1 MSAEARIASEIK
13 SVTDKSILSVASTVL
28 SSRRRRLFKKTTR
41 QAKGESQRVAVH
53 LCRTVGPGNAIL
65 LPPTDFAAWYRSLG
79 SSTTGYAQTLGL
91 GRAFNILSQIS
102 SRFGIRIISSN
113 EVYTSRE
120 CSLCRDCI
128 LRGSGRTF
136 VCHNCGLV
144 THRDAANSA
153 TNIAIRTLA
162 LGLDVQRALDT
173 ATGSTLKLV
182 LGKGKGGK
190 KKLSASAGMTKAAK
204 RRRK

>member
-1 MSAEARIASEIK
+1 M
-13 SVTDKSILSVASTVL
+13 
-28 SSRRRRLFKKTTR
+28 
-41 QAKGESQRVAVH
+41 AVR

-65 LPPTDFAAWYRSLG
+65 IPPTDFSVWYRSLG

-91 GRAFNILSQIS
+91 GRAFNILSHIS

-128 LRGSGRTF
+128 IRGSGRTF

-153 TNIAIRTLA
+153 TNIIIRTLA
-162 LGLDVQRALDT
+162 LGLDVQRALET
-173 ATGSTLKLV
+173 ATGSISTLA
-182 LGKGKGGK
+182 LGKGKGRK
-190 KKLSASAGMTKAAK
+190 KKGSATMGMNKAKK
-204 RRRK
+204 RQRQN